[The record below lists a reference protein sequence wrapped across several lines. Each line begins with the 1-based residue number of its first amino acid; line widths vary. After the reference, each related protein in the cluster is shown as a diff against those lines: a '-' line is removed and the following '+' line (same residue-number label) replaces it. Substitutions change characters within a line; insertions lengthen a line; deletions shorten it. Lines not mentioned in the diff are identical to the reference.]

1 MQVDADTRVYP
12 DSLRMMVNCMQNDPL
27 TMGLCG
33 ETRIANKRDSWVTM
47 IQGMFFDNLTQFSS
61 ITSPITLEKGS
72 RACLVV

>member
-1 MQVDADTRVYP
+1 MTLKSKLMQVDADTRVYP

-47 IQGMFFDNLTQFSS
+47 IQGNF
-61 ITSPITLEKGS
+61 
-72 RACLVV
+72 